1 MAKFTNDP
9 RIIYE
14 KGMARLKS
22 GDSARAF
29 KRFRQ
34 AADRGYAAAMY
45 QLGVMYADGER
56 VPADDDVSFSW
67 TLMAAEKGY
76 REAFGFLADKY
87 YYGKGCRKDLD
98 KSLEWMERA
107 RDANKANRG
116 YRDNVA
122 FLRAE
127 MEKERI
133 TKEIQPLIDKGMEAY
148 RSGDYKT
155 AVSYFTRAA
164 GKDDPTGLNNLS
176 VCYVNGQGVEV
187 DKVRS
192 FELMKKAADMDYRP
206 ACRTL
211 AMKYREGNG
220 VSKDINLAAVWAKK
234 AVELDGENPEYK
246 RTLDEI
252 EQEISKGMDADKCIN
267 DGIKAMDD
275 GEEKKGFRLFESA
288 ALMGSALGMYDLALC
303 YANGRGIEMDFD
315 MYNKWMEQSAER
327 GYEKARQNRFDTF
340 MFGKEKDMKKALYW
354 AQKLRDIAPDNQLY
368 RENLSSIIRELRTPD
383 KRDAANLVNEGMDHL
398 SKDENDEAF
407 ACFRQAARMDFPLAM
422 HNLSVCYAK
431 GWGTPV
437 DRKLAFE
444 WMKRAAEGDYPE
456 ACKVLSVKYYQGD
469 GTEKDRDAALK
480 WIKRALE
487 LDPDNRTYKED
498 LQELDDLMN
507 GRDPKP
513 RIPEKPVDPDRL
525 MNQAVDCLQ
534 SGDIDKGMLLLNEA
548 ARMGSTMAMYNLS
561 LCYLTGEGIDKDE
574 RQAFKWMLR
583 SADLGC
589 RDAYMPLVNLF
600 SEGIGTRKDLHNA
613 LYWADKAVEAFPGDI
628 NVLQRRAQIDSLLRN
643 G

>member
-9 RIIYE
+9 RNIYE
-14 KGMARLKS
+14 RGMARLKS
-22 GDSARAF
+22 GDSRRAF
-29 KRFRQ
+29 KQFKQ
-34 AADRGYAAAMY
+34 AADRGHAASMY
-45 QLGVMYADGER
+45 RLGVMYHDGDGVAVDE
-56 VPADDDVSFSW
+56 DVSFFW
-67 TLMAAEKGY
+67 TRQAAEKGCRDAY
-76 REAFGFLADKY
+76 GFLADKY
-87 YYGKGCRKDLD
+87 YYGTGCRKDLE
-98 KSLEWMERA
+98 KSLEWMEKA
-107 RDANKANRG
+107 REANKANQG
-116 YRDNVA
+116 YRDNVN

-127 MEKERI
+127 MERERI
-133 TKEIQPLIDKGMEAY
+133 KTEIQPLIDKGMEAY
-148 RSGDYKT
+148 RKEDYAT

-164 GKDDPTGLNNLS
+164 GKNDPTGLNNLS
-176 VCYVNGQGVEV
+176 VCYANGQGVEV

-220 VSKDINLAAVWAKK
+220 VAKDINLAAVWAKK
-234 AVELDGENPEYK
+234 AVELDGESPEYK
-246 RTLDEI
+246 RTLEEI

-267 DGIKAMDD
+267 DGIKAMDE

-303 YANGRGIEMDFD
+303 YANGKGTEIDLD
-315 MYNKWMEQSAER
+315 MYNKWMDRSAER
-327 GYEKARQNRFDTF
+327 GYEKACQNRFDTS
-340 MFGKEKDMKKALYW
+340 MFGSEKDMKKALYW
-354 AQKLRDIAPDNQLY
+354 AQRLHDIAPDNKLY
-368 RENLSSIIRELRTPD
+368 RDNLNKIIREVRTPD

-398 SKDENDEAF
+398 SRDENDEAF

-444 WMKRAAEGDYPE
+444 WMKKSAEGDYAE
-456 ACKVLSVKYYQGD
+456 ACKILSVKYFQGD
-469 GTEKDRDAALK
+469 GTDKNTDEALR
-480 WIKRALE
+480 WIKRAIELE
-487 LDPDNRTYKED
+487 PENETYAADLKE
-498 LQELDDLMN
+498 LEGILSGNITQ
-507 GRDPKP
+507 PVSHS
-513 RIPEKPVDPDRL
+513 KPVDPDRL

-534 SGDIDKGMLLLNEA
+534 SGDVEKGMLLLNEA

-561 LCYLTGEGIDKDE
+561 LCYLTGEGVEKDD

-589 RDAYMPLVNLF
+589 TDAYMPLINLF

-628 NVLQRRAQIDSLLRN
+628 TVLQRREQIDSQLKN
-643 G
+643 N